1 MYLSN
6 TFKNFL
12 NCKCLRHKKSILK
25 RNPFIF
31 YNIHINN
38 IFQVI
43 YGDTDSKSTLKRN
56 PSIYYYVYTNNIF
69 QVIYGDTDSVMVR
82 FGTDTVA
89 ESMVLGKEAA
99 QYVSTQFPPPIKLE
113 FEKVC
118 ICFCSN

>member
-6 TFKNFL
+6 TFKTFL
-12 NCKCLRHKKSILK
+12 IACKSLRHKKSILK
-25 RNPFIF
+25 RNPFIS
-31 YNIHINN
+31 YNVHI
-38 IFQVI
+38 
-43 YGDTDSKSTLKRN
+43 
-56 PSIYYYVYTNNIF
+56 NNIF